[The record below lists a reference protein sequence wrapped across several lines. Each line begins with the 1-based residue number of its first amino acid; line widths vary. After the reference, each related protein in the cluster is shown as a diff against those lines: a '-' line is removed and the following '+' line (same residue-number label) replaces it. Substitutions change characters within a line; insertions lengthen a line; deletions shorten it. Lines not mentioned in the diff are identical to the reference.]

1 MKVLN
6 LGSLNVD
13 YNYSLDH
20 IMQAKETQAALDRKV
35 FPGGKGLNQSIAMTR
50 AGLKVYHAGCIGT
63 DGELLLKTLQD
74 VGVDTSLVRQLE
86 DSYSGHAVIQ
96 VDKMGQNAVMT
107 YGGANFEVSKEY
119 IDEVLEQFGEDDAVV
134 LQNEI
139 SNVGYAIERA
149 YEKKMMII
157 LNPSPFDN
165 VIGKCDL
172 KKVSLFFVNEVE
184 GRQLTTFVQPGDI
197 LIGMRTHYPDS
208 KCVLTLGA
216 QGAFYQDKT
225 CSIYQPAA
233 KVRSVDATAAGDI
246 FEGYFIAA
254 YLKRKE
260 AAEALKLATYAA
272 GLSVTRKGAALS
284 APTMQETL
292 EAIEKQKQKI

>member
-6 LGSLNVD
+6 LGSLNID
-13 YNYSLDH
+13 YTYSLDH

-35 FPGGKGLNQSIAMTR
+35 FAGGKGLNQSIAMTR
-50 AGLKVYHAGCIGT
+50 AGLEVCHAGCIGA
-63 DGELLLKTLQD
+63 DGTLLLETLRNE
-74 VGVDTSLVRQLE
+74 GVDTSLIRQLE
-86 DSYSGHAVIQ
+86 DRPSGHAMIQ

-107 YGGANFEVSKEY
+107 YGGANFDITQEY
-119 IDEVLEQFGEDDAVV
+119 IDEVLEQFGEGDALV

-139 SNVGYAIERA
+139 SNLDYAIERA

-165 VIGKCDL
+165 MLRQYDL
-172 KKVSLFFVNEVE
+172 TKVSMFFVNEVE
-184 GRQLTTFVQPGDI
+184 GKQLTTFVQPGDI
-197 LIGMRTHYPDS
+197 LIGMRQYYPDT

-225 CSIYQPAA
+225 SSAYQPAT
-233 KVRSVDATAAGDI
+233 KVRAVDATAAGDI

-254 YLKRKE
+254 YLQGKKP
-260 AAEALKLATYAA
+260 AEALKIATYAA
-272 GLSVTRKGAALS
+272 GIAVTRKGAALS
-284 APTMQETL
+284 APTMEETL
-292 EAIEKQKQKI
+292 AAIAK